1 MAKSEMKFIGVVILM
16 MIIVGSTQA
25 DNNSP
30 DLTGCEVKC
39 GFKCIAYF
47 YSKKKFDECCLP
59 CIRKCHHEMSIDVVY
74 DCITGCRLTKSIDD
88 NIGIYPFAKLLLSFI
103 FIIKLIMFSH
113 VFLLLTLHVRCSCS
127 YRPCNGF
134 LCARVQEQVRV
145 CCKNAQKKILVGEI
159 ICIHVCNK

>member
-47 YSKKKFDECCLP
+47 YSKKNLTNVVSLVFENV
-59 CIRKCHHEMSIDVVY
+59 IMKCPLMLSMI
-74 DCITGCRLTKSIDD
+74 
-88 NIGIYPFAKLLLSFI
+88 ALL
-103 FIIKLIMFSH
+103 
-113 VFLLLTLHVRCSCS
+113 V
-127 YRPCNGF
+127 
-134 LCARVQEQVRV
+134 A
-145 CCKNAQKKILVGEI
+145 A
-159 ICIHVCNK
+159 